1 MFMGQFC
8 APPLRWSRPVLHYQ
22 GRAGQ
27 RTKPVI
33 LTLPAGMA
41 FFCGQ
46 RARVRSETDTF
57 WSNVLGRLFHMNR

>member
-1 MFMGQFC
+1 
-8 APPLRWSRPVLHYQ
+8 
-22 GRAGQ
+22 
-27 RTKPVI
+27 
-33 LTLPAGMA
+33 MA